1 MLADLEIGQAWQV
14 IALACALGLIGI
26 LAAGNYRLRRQR
38 RQLIAALD
46 HMSQGLCMYDGS
58 ERLLLYNKRYIEMY
72 GFSPEVVKP
81 GCMLRDVLDHRVA
94 QGTLAGD
101 ADDYRGKLLA
111 ALKEGRTTNN
121 VLASGNGR
129 IVSVINRPMLGGGWL
144 GTHEDITEREQIAK
158 ERDEMAARENRRAV
172 LETAIA
178 SFRVR
183 MDKLL
188 KTVDGSADAMKATA
202 TTLSTSSSETSQ
214 HAGGAVRASSEAS
227 SSVRTAAVAADELTT
242 SIAEIARQLELTNNV
257 VQAAV
262 TEAKA
267 TDGEIE
273 ALAAAA
279 RKIGDVVKLIRDIAG
294 QTNLLALN
302 ATIEAARAGE
312 AGRGFAVV
320 ASEVKTLAVQTAKA
334 TEEIAAQIL
343 AVQSST
349 TGAVEAIR
357 RIADRM
363 REINSYT
370 SAVAASIEQQS
381 AATGQISC
389 NVSTA
394 AEGTSLVVSVLG
406 KVSDAATHTRASA
419 NAVLDG
425 SRAVETAVAELR
437 TEVEQF
443 LCKVV

>member
-1 MLADLEIGQAWQV
+1 
-14 IALACALGLIGI
+14 
-26 LAAGNYRLRRQR
+26 
-38 RQLIAALD
+38 
-46 HMSQGLCMYDGS
+46 
-58 ERLLLYNKRYIEMY
+58 
-72 GFSPEVVKP
+72 
-81 GCMLRDVLDHRVA
+81 MLRDVLAHRVT

-111 ALKEGRTTNN
+111 ALKEGRTTNK

-129 IVSVINRPMLGGGWL
+129 MVSVINRPMLDGGWV

-158 ERDEMAARENRRAV
+158 ERDEMAARETRRAV

-202 TTLSTSSSETSQ
+202 TTLSTSSGETSQ
-214 HAGGAVRASSEAS
+214 HAGGAVHASSAAS

-279 RKIGDVVKLIRDIAG
+279 RKIGDVVKLIRDIAA